1 LSSSVM
7 AGRSL
12 DIRYA
17 TTRDGVSIAFTTVGQ
32 GEPLVVLPEPV
43 LHCFH
48 PDFEHP
54 SPRAWYE
61 RLSRDRTVV
70 RFDTRGS
77 GLSEADVSDFSLSA
91 LQLDLEAVV
100 DELGMRTFNLLG
112 QEDAS
117 QIAIAYA
124 VRSPE
129 RIRKLVLWDAFSA
142 SRLLP
147 QQASLETMERLI
159 DQNWPLWMELAV
171 QSIYAWRGPEADMY
185 AQSLTQAVPAN
196 AALAFL
202 TAAWEWN
209 VTDLLPLVK
218 CPTLVV
224 HRRDQAFFP
233 MRLGMAIA
241 GGIRGARLQIV
252 EGASSFPWVGEWE
265 TCARIIDEFLADEG
279 AEPRASRRRG
289 ASGGRVLATVLFTD
303 IVSSTQRAAELGD
316 RRWQALLR
324 AHDELTRRELARFGG
339 QSVKSVGDGFLATF
353 ERPERGVRCATSIIE
368 GVRGLG
374 LQVRAGVHTG
384 EIETEGDDI
393 HGIGVHI
400 GARVAALAAPG
411 EVLVTKTVAEL
422 VTGSGVRFAERGE
435 HELKGVPGRWVL
447 LAVVG

>member
-1 LSSSVM
+1 
-7 AGRSL
+7 
-12 DIRYA
+12 
-17 TTRDGVSIAFTTVGQ
+17 
-32 GEPLVVLPEPV
+32 
-43 LHCFH
+43 
-48 PDFEHP
+48 
-54 SPRAWYE
+54 
-61 RLSRDRTVV
+61 
-70 RFDTRGS
+70 
-77 GLSEADVSDFSLSA
+77 
-91 LQLDLEAVV
+91 
-100 DELGMRTFNLLG
+100 
-112 QEDAS
+112 
-117 QIAIAYA
+117 
-124 VRSPE
+124 
-129 RIRKLVLWDAFSA
+129 
-142 SRLLP
+142 
-147 QQASLETMERLI
+147 MERLI
-159 DQNWPLWMELAV
+159 DKNWPLWMELAV

-252 EGASSFPWVGEWE
+252 EGASSFPWVGERE

-353 ERPERGVRCATSIIE
+353 ERPERGVRCATSITE
-368 GVRGLG
+368 GVADLDFRFGPAYI
-374 LQVRAGVHTG
+374 RAKSKPRAMTF
-384 EIETEGDDI
+384 
-393 HGIGVHI
+393 
-400 GARVAALAAPG
+400 
-411 EVLVTKTVAEL
+411 
-422 VTGSGVRFAERGE
+422 TGSASTSARGSRRWPLPARFLSQRRWPSSSR
-435 HELKGVPGRWVL
+435 VPESAL
-447 LAVVG
+447 PSVGSMSSRASLDDGYCWL